1 MFAHICVDLTYLL
14 ETGDS
19 QGLKGVD
26 MSIKSTPFFMP
37 HRDSP
42 FSEHR

>member
-26 MSIKSTPFFMP
+26 MSL
-37 HRDSP
+37 SP
-42 FSEHR
+42 RLFLCPPEIVRFSEHR